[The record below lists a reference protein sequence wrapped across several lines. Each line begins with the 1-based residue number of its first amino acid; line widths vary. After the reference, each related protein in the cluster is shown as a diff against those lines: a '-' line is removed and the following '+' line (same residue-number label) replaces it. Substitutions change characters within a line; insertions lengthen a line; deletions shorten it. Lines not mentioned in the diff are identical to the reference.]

1 MLLAWLSQHTPLAS
15 LPSGLLRAY
24 PAVLGANRGEVS
36 WRTSELAAANKWPEV
51 CSSFAVIASTV
62 SNDVCDPTHTMK
74 TDLPMRE
81 IRRRLSWVEFL
92 SPLSE
97 GEMVALLRNASFL
110 RLEEG
115 KELVVG
121 PEEHAEWMLVVVA
134 GQLQVNERSVGSGRE
149 LTLWVSGDGEAVCVT
164 GLVPRWTREL
174 HLRALEISLLCRVE
188 SQALEE
194 AMRSNPEVGLRLA
207 RTLAN
212 RLQLMEDRWADM
224 VEKEVSERLAGL
236 IYMLVETVGVMTKEG
251 PMIPTRYTHNQLAS
265 MVGSNREAVTRAM
278 GHLQG
283 EGAIEVR
290 GRRVYVRD
298 FHALRRHAGE

>member
-1 MLLAWLSQHTPLAS
+1 
-15 LPSGLLRAY
+15 
-24 PAVLGANRGEVS
+24 
-36 WRTSELAAANKWPEV
+36 
-51 CSSFAVIASTV
+51 
-62 SNDVCDPTHTMK
+62 MK

-97 GEMVALLRNASFL
+97 AEMTALLREARFV

-115 KELVVG
+115 KEMVVS
-121 PEEHAEWMLVVVA
+121 PEEHAEWMLLTVA
-134 GQLQVNERSVGSGRE
+134 GQLQVFEASLSSGRE

-174 HLRALEISLLCRVE
+174 HLRALETTLVCRVGR
-188 SQALEE
+188 QALEE
-194 AMRSNPEVGLRLA
+194 AVRRNPEVGLRLA

-224 VEKEVSERLAGL
+224 VEKEVPERLAGL
-236 IYMLVETVGVMTKEG
+236 IYMLVESVGVMSKEG
-251 PMIPTRYTHNQLAS
+251 PMIPTRYTHKQLAS
-265 MVGSNREAVTRAM
+265 MVGSNREAVTRAFA
-278 GHLQG
+278 GLQ
-283 EGAIEVR
+283 ECGAIEVK

-298 FHALRRHAGE
+298 FDALRRGAGE

>member
-1 MLLAWLSQHTPLAS
+1 
-15 LPSGLLRAY
+15 
-24 PAVLGANRGEVS
+24 
-36 WRTSELAAANKWPEV
+36 
-51 CSSFAVIASTV
+51 
-62 SNDVCDPTHTMK
+62 MK

-97 GEMVALLRNASFL
+97 AEMTALLREARFV

-115 KELVVG
+115 KEMVVS
-121 PEEHAEWMLVVVA
+121 PEEHAEWMLLMVA
-134 GQLQVNERSVGSGRE
+134 GQLQVFEASLSSGRE

-174 HLRALEISLLCRVE
+174 HLRALETTLVCRVGR
-188 SQALEE
+188 QALEE
-194 AMRSNPEVGLRLA
+194 AVRRNPEVGLRLA

-224 VEKEVSERLAGL
+224 VEKEVPERLAGL
-236 IYMLVETVGVMTKEG
+236 IYMLVESVGVMSKEG
-251 PMIPTRYTHNQLAS
+251 PMIPTRYTHKQLAS
-265 MVGSNREAVTRAM
+265 MVGSNREAVTRAFA
-278 GHLQG
+278 GLQ
-283 EGAIEVR
+283 ECGAIEVK

-298 FHALRRHAGE
+298 FNALRRSAGE